1 MFHDFIILQ
10 ADISVTETL
19 ENTQPPLIDLPV
31 LFMTGADDVTASNG
45 KYGDIQAALLKKAG
59 CKDVT
64 SIVYPGLRHSLLQE
78 AEPGRRKVL
87 EDIISWMGKRF

>member
-1 MFHDFIILQ
+1 MTELTKEYIDNLKKIIEEKDDVKARELLKDLYP

-45 KYGDIQAALLKKAG
+45 K
-59 CKDVT
+59 
-64 SIVYPGLRHSLLQE
+64 
-78 AEPGRRKVL
+78 
-87 EDIISWMGKRF
+87 

>member
-1 MFHDFIILQ
+1 M
-10 ADISVTETL
+10 TETL

-45 KYGDIQAALLKKAG
+45 KYGDIQSALLKKAG